1 MLALGAL
8 REGTLFST
16 RGRLS
21 AELDM
26 MRIRAGNRTDAHRGV
41 FSEEKKQLL
50 KVIVGLEAQKERLE
64 RESKEASVRASA
76 FQGAYE
82 KEKEKSSAAKEVSGG
97 SEVLVSRKGQS
108 ALREGYF
115 ERG

>member
-1 MLALGAL
+1 MLALNAF
-8 REGTLFST
+8 RESTVFGTH
-16 RGRLS
+16 GRLS

-26 MRIRAGNRTDAHRGV
+26 MRLKMGNGSEATNKST

-50 KVIVGLEAQKERLE
+50 KLIMGLEAQKERLE

-82 KEKEKSSAAKEVSGG
+82 KEKEKAAASKEVRRMSWG
-97 SEVLVSRKGQS
+97 VLYYVR
-108 ALREGYF
+108 F
-115 ERG
+115 